1 MRRTPTQRVISSAL
15 YLKKEWYDTHL
26 EAVGPVFAPVYQDL
40 AEDEV
45 WSSGANQQAIEYVQN
60 ATGYYGYPAQTLEGR
75 AIASKNYYSFPIARM
90 LNSIVTGSKS
100 IDDAIAQLDKELN
113 DTAESVK

>member
-1 MRRTPTQRVISSAL
+1 M
-15 YLKKEWYDTHL
+15 
-26 EAVGPVFAPVYQDL
+26 FAPVYQDL

-45 WSSGANQQAIEYVQN
+45 WSSGANQQAIEYVHN
-60 ATGYYGYPAQTLEGR
+60 ATVYYVYPAQTLECR

>member
-1 MRRTPTQRVISSAL
+1 
-15 YLKKEWYDTHL
+15 
-26 EAVGPVFAPVYQDL
+26 
-40 AEDEV
+40 
-45 WSSGANQQAIEYVQN
+45 
-60 ATGYYGYPAQTLEGR
+60 
-75 AIASKNYYSFPIARM
+75 M